1 MYIGFVIR
9 HVAKKLLI
17 GGAAVACAA
26 LATDAGRRIAKIS
39 MAAIKGAG
47 KAAFDEA
54 KSHTGACDSEFAPRQ
69 QSSRCQ
75 GALTAHTGIASSD
88 AFHDPFRMRI

>member
-17 GGAAVACAA
+17 GGAAVACAV
-26 LATDAGRRIAKIS
+26 LATDAGWRIAKIG

-54 KSHTGACDSEFAPRQ
+54 KSHTS
-69 QSSRCQ
+69 
-75 GALTAHTGIASSD
+75 
-88 AFHDPFRMRI
+88 